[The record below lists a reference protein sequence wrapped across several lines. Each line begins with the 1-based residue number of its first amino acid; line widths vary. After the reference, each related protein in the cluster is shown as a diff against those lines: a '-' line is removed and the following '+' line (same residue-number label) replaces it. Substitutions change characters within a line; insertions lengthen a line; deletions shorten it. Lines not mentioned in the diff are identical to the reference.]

1 MKRSRPPSVAIHGA
15 RALRSFVAIRDILH
29 AALNSPDPDEVFQFA
44 LERVSPLVEA
54 TFASVYLMDG
64 ASEVMRLVA
73 AYNWP
78 ERFRS
83 QLADVRVRVALGP
96 SGQAAAERR
105 LVRVDD
111 VHADPELED
120 WQAIADE
127 LGFRAIV
134 AVPLVANSN
143 VLGVLTFY
151 FSEGVRLA
159 DDAIE
164 LMQVAADQL
173 AAFAEKSRLEDALRR
188 ARAALAEAEAERDR
202 LAAAPAPRAESL
214 EH

>member
-1 MKRSRPPSVAIHGA
+1 MRARRPPTVAIEGA

-29 AALNSPDPDEVFQFA
+29 ASLNATEPAEVFQFA

-54 TFASVYLMDG
+54 SFASVYSMDG
-64 ASEVMRLVA
+64 ASELMHLVA

-78 ERFRS
+78 ERFRARLS
-83 QLADVRVRVALGP
+83 EVRVRIPFGP
-96 SGQAAAERR
+96 SGQAASERR

-111 VHADPELED
+111 LFADPELED
-120 WQAIADE
+120 WQEVATE

-134 AVPLVANSN
+134 AIPLVANTN

-151 FSEGVRLA
+151 FEQGVRLA

-173 AAFAEKSRLEDALRR
+173 AAYAEKVQLAEQLRR
-188 ARAALAEAEAERDR
+188 ARGALVEAEAERDR
-202 LAAAPAPRAESL
+202 LASL

>member
-1 MKRSRPPSVAIHGA
+1 MRQPTVAIQGA
-15 RALRSFVAIRDILH
+15 RALRSFVAIRDVLH
-29 AALNSPDPDEVFQFA
+29 ASLNATESDEVFQFA
-44 LERVSPLVEA
+44 LERVSPLVDA
-54 TFASVYLMDG
+54 TFASIYLMDG
-64 ASEVMRLVA
+64 ASELMRLVA

-78 ERFRS
+78 EQFRT
-83 QLADVRVRVALGP
+83 QLSEVRVRVPFGP
-96 SGQAAAERR
+96 SGQAASERR
-105 LVRVDD
+105 VVRVDD
-111 VHADPELED
+111 VFADDELED
-120 WQAIADE
+120 WQEIATE

-134 AVPLVANSN
+134 AVPLMANAN

-151 FSEGVRLA
+151 FAHGVRLG

-173 AAFAEKSRLEDALRR
+173 AAVAEKAQLTESLLR

-202 LAAAPAPRAESL
+202 ALATSPTEMT